1 MDLNVSRSDQAF
13 REEVRNFLADAL
25 SEDLRFVSDTFEN
38 SSREPMQR
46 WQSILNQKGWGAP
59 SWPTK
64 YGGCGWTPVQQ
75 SIFEEEKMAVGAPL
89 KSPFGLV
96 MVGPVIYT
104 FGSDEQKQQ
113 HLPSI
118 LDGSVQWCQGYSEP
132 GSGSDL
138 ASLKTAA
145 KKEGDE
151 YVVNGQ
157 KIWTTGAHT
166 ADWMFCLVRTDTS
179 STPQSGISF
188 LLIDMKTP
196 GIEVRPIRTID
207 GLHHLNEVYFT
218 DVRVPVSNL
227 VGEENKGWTYAKFLL
242 SNERASIAGTAE
254 IRSALTRID
263 AIRQDISARSGP
275 SFDDNEMRRKISE
288 LKIRLDALDYTERR
302 ALSDD
307 GPAGQRI
314 GMPLKL
320 LGSDLKQDVAEF
332 GVSMMATSVLPSA
345 NSEFLHADQDNMPAP
360 EQQGPNILEGYMIG
374 RSWTILGGTSEVQRG
389 IMSKFV
395 LGL

>member
-1 MDLNVSRSDQAF
+1 MDLNVSRSEEAF
-13 REEVRNFLADAL
+13 RDDVRGFLSEAL
-25 SEDLRFVSDTFEN
+25 SDDLRFVADTFER
-38 SSREPMQR
+38 SHREPMQR
-46 WQSILNQKGWGAP
+46 WQSILNKKGWSAP
-59 SWPTK
+59 AWPK
-64 YGGCGWTPVQQ
+64 EFGGCGWSPVQQ
-75 SIFEEEKMAVGAPL
+75 SIFEEEQRAAGAPL

-104 FGSDEQKQQ
+104 FGSDAQKQQ

-118 LDGSVQWCQGYSEP
+118 RDGSVQWCQGYSEP
-132 GSGSDL
+132 GAGSDL
-138 ASLKTAA
+138 ASLKTSASMD
-145 KKEGDE
+145 GDE

-166 ADWMFCLVRTDTS
+166 ADWMFCLVRTDNS
-179 STPQSGISF
+179 SAPQSGISF
-188 LLIDMKTP
+188 LLIDMNTP

-254 IRSALTRID
+254 IRAALSRID
-263 AIRQDISARSGP
+263 AIRQDIAARSGP
-275 SFDDNEMRRKISE
+275 SFDDQDVRRKIAE
-288 LKIRLDALDYTERR
+288 LQIRLDALDFTERR

-307 GPAGQRI
+307 GPDGQRV
-314 GMPLKL
+314 GLPLKL

-332 GVSMMATSVLPSA
+332 GVSMMANSVVPSA
-345 NSEFLHADQDNMPAP
+345 NSNYLYAEQENAP
-360 EQQGPNILEGYMIG
+360 TPDQQGPNILEGYMIG